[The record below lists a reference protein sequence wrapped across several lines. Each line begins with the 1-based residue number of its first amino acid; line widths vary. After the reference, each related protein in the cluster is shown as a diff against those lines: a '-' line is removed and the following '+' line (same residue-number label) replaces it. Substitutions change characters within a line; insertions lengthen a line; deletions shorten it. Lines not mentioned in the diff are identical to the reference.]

1 MKSESTAGSKGV
13 CNPDGNLLEEFAEK
27 KQGLLACASDL
38 ENAASELGLNTCV
51 AILAEVRRN
60 LLEDRFNVVV
70 LGGFKRGKSTL
81 INAMVGS
88 RILPMGVVPLTS
100 VITKLWY
107 GKSSVAEVLFRDGRR
122 TRIEMNTIDQYV
134 TERLNPA
141 NAKGVA
147 EVDLQINSDLLRQG
161 VFIIDTPGI
170 GSVYERNTLVTYD
183 FLSRVDVAVLVLGV
197 DPPISQGE
205 LDFLEDVRN
214 HAGHVFV
221 VLNKI
226 DLLGEEEA
234 REVLEFSRAVLRE
247 RSGGVE
253 PRIFPLSAKQAL
265 EAKEKGSV
273 DELRTTGYHEF
284 EAQLRRFFAVGKAE
298 ALLNSA
304 RKKLARVASEVSTA
318 VGIESGI
325 ASRPVAE
332 MDGRIDWLNGEIQ
345 AAKRKLEEFEVLLD
359 SRVSRMVRRFEE
371 RLDQTKARAGPELV
385 RDLESFLR
393 AMPKSM
399 GRRELLESLQSHMAE
414 AIERTYAPFVQSA
427 NEEVSEGLK
436 SAIADVLV
444 GADQF
449 SRDLESR
456 VAEKF
461 GLGAPLID
469 TLPVSVE
476 RTTFYFDQIRILR
489 CESIVPPELPM
500 VLPRQL
506 YRRAIAKKARETL
519 LAELEKHAGRIRY
532 DFDYRLS
539 ESARRAKAEVRTRM
553 LSSIESMES
562 AYMMGLRLRGEASK
576 TRDERLSRLRAIES
590 RLELISQN
598 LRS

>member
-1 MKSESTAGSKGV
+1 VKSESAAGSKGV

-100 VITKLWY
+100 VITKLRY

-205 LDFLEDVRN
+205 LDFLEDVRD

-221 VLNKI
+221 ILNKI

-265 EAKEKGSV
+265 EAKEKGSI

-304 RKKLARVASEVSTA
+304 RKKLARVASEASTA

-359 SRVSRMVRRFEE
+359 SRVSRMVQRFEE

-427 NEEVSEGLK
+427 SEEVPESLK

-590 RLELISQN
+590 RLQLILEN